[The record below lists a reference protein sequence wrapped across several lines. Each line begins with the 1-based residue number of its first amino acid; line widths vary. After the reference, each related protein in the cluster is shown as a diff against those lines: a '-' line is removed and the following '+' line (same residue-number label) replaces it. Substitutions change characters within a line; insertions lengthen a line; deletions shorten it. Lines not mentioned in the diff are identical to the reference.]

1 MQRSRCHGIEC
12 LGGSPRT
19 VALLLAFLALSAFPI
34 PSAFA
39 APPEGGDS
47 PTAAEEQAAQA
58 EVSEE
63 DRESARQ
70 HYRRGKRHFDR
81 GRFEEALEE
90 FGQAYAL
97 YPHWATSNS
106 MGVCHDRLGRPND
119 ALRLYAQALREGG
132 EEIPERQREELET
145 RVSALR
151 IQLGIREATTG
162 TIRVATSPAGARVSL
177 DGTAAGL
184 TPVDVEV
191 SPGSHRI
198 EVAMDGYETTGMDVA
213 VELGQTA
220 RAQFSLVAVVVAPTT
235 GRLVCA
241 SSPGGAVVTI
251 DGVEVGRTPLTMSTI
266 EAGEHLVRIALGE
279 DRVTEETIDVPA
291 DGTARMTISFG
302 GTVHQGWFWGLASA
316 AVALGA
322 GAAGSGVYGK
332 SLYDEFNDPT
342 TTRARQEEIQPLGQD
357 MMLTTDALASAA
369 GACALTAVILA
380 IVTDWG
386 GEGQVE
392 VGYEGPAEPELVPE
406 LPAPEDEGLPAFPDE
421 STEVSS
427 R

>member
-1 MQRSRCHGIEC
+1 VG
-12 LGGSPRT
+12 
-19 VALLLAFLALSAFPI
+19 VALLAVLALSASAV
-34 PSAFA
+34 PSALA
-39 APPEGGDS
+39 SPPEGGDS
-47 PTAAEEQAAQA
+47 PAAAEEEPTQP

-63 DRESARQ
+63 DRDAARQ
-70 HYRRGKRHFDR
+70 HYRRGKRHLDR

-132 EEIPERQREELET
+132 DEIPEGQREELET

-151 IQLGIREATTG
+151 IQLGIREVTTG
-162 TIRVATSPAGARVSL
+162 TIRVATSPAGARVTL
-177 DGTAAGL
+177 DGADAGL
-184 TPVDVEV
+184 SPVDLEV

-198 EVAMDGYETTGMDVA
+198 DVAMDGYEPSGMDVA
-213 VELGQTA
+213 VEVGQTA
-220 RAQFSLVAVVVAPTT
+220 RAQLALVAVVVVQTT

-266 EAGEHLVRIALGE
+266 EAGEHLVRIALSE
-279 DRVTEETIDVPA
+279 DRVTEETIDVPV
-291 DGTARMTISFG
+291 DGTARMDVSFG

-322 GAAGSGVYGK
+322 GAAGTGAYGK
-332 SLYDEFNDPT
+332 SLYDEFNDPAT
-342 TTRARQEEIQPLGQD
+342 SRARQEDIQPLGQD
-357 MMLTTDALASAA
+357 MMLTTDVLASAA
-369 GACALTAVILA
+369 GACALTAMILA
-380 IVTDWG
+380 FVTDWG
-386 GEGQVE
+386 DEGQVE

-406 LPAPEDEGLPAFPDE
+406 LPAPGDEGLPALPDE

>member
-1 MQRSRCHGIEC
+1 MQRSRCHRIAR
-12 LGGSPRT
+12 LGGSSRVGLP
-19 VALLLAFLALSAFPI
+19 LLAVLALSVFPI

-39 APPEGGDS
+39 SPPEGGDS

-58 EVSEE
+58 EVSDE
-63 DRESARQ
+63 DRDAARQ
-70 HYRRGKRHFDR
+70 HYRRGKRHLDR

-132 EEIPERQREELET
+132 DEIPEQQREELEE
-145 RVSALR
+145 RVAALR
-151 IQLGIREATTG
+151 IQLGIREVTTG

-177 DGTAAGL
+177 DGAEAGL
-184 TPVDVEV
+184 SPVDLEV
-191 SPGSHRI
+191 SAGSHRI
-198 EVAMDGYETTGMDVA
+198 EVAMDGYETTGMDVS

-220 RAQFSLVAVVVAPTT
+220 RAQFSLVAVVVAPTA

-251 DGVEVGRTPLTMSTI
+251 DGVDVGRTPLTMSAI

-279 DRVTEETIDVPA
+279 DRVTEEMIDVPV
-291 DGTARMTISFG
+291 DGTARMTVSFG
-302 GTVHQGWFWGLASA
+302 GSVHQGWFWGLAGA

-322 GAAGSGVYGK
+322 GAAGTGVYGK
-332 SLYDEFNDPT
+332 SLYDEFNDPAT
-342 TTRARQEEIQPLGQD
+342 SRARQEDIQPLGQD
-357 MMLTTDALASAA
+357 MMLTTDVLASAA
-369 GACALTAVILA
+369 GACALTAMILA

-392 VGYEGPAEPELVPE
+392 VGYEGPAPPEIDPA
-406 LPAPEDEGLPAFPDE
+406 LPPVEVEGLPHFPDE
-421 STEVSS
+421 PTDVSV